1 MKYFFAILFTF
12 SSLFS
17 YSQLPDGSIAPN
29 FITTDVNGNEH
40 ELYNYLDMGYTVILQ
55 ISASW
60 SGPDWNYSSNGV
72 LQEVWE
78 NHGPA
83 GQPGVSPNTTD
94 DVMILW
100 FEGDAGTAE
109 SELENSDFGNWLIY
123 IGNKKVNSKWN
134 VHNEVQYRNYDAI
147 GDLEQLLLRTGV
159 GYNLSENNH
168 NLLLGYGYILSQN
181 YSAVTEDKLDVNE
194 HRIFQQFTSK
204 QKIGNVSLSHR
215 YRFEQ
220 RFVESDF
227 KMRLRYFLAFK
238 VPILKTE
245 TSPTKLYLSAYNE
258 VFLNTE
264 SDMFDRNR
272 VYGGLGYQLNN
283 NVRIEAGYMNQLFE
297 HSSRDQF
304 NLITFVNF

>member
-1 MKYFFAILFTF
+1 MLKKSNLFMVALTCV
-12 SSLFS
+12 LM
-17 YSQLPDGSIAPN
+17 LPYISIA
-29 FITTDVNGNEH
+29 
-40 ELYNYLDMGYTVILQ
+40 Q
-55 ISASW
+55 S
-60 SGPDWNYSSNGV
+60 
-72 LQEVWE
+72 
-78 NHGPA
+78 
-83 GQPGVSPNTTD
+83 
-94 DVMILW
+94 
-100 FEGDAGTAE
+100 
-109 SELENSDFGNWLIY
+109 SDFGNWLIY

-134 VHNEVQYRNYDAI
+134 IHNEVQYRNYDAI
-147 GDLEQLLLRTGV
+147 GDLEQLLLRTGL

-181 YSAVTEDKLDVNE
+181 YIADTQNKMDVNE

-204 QKIGNVSLSHR
+204 QNVGSVSLSHR

-264 SDMFDRNR
+264 SDVFDRNR
-272 VYGGLGYQLNN
+272 VYVGLGYQLNK
-283 NVRIEAGYMNQLFE
+283 NVRIETGYMSQLFE
-297 HSSRDQF
+297 NSSRDQF
-304 NLITFVNF
+304 NLITFVNL